1 MANPRAAPLGRRR
14 AGNRWQP
21 VTGAR
26 LNRRVAGRRA
36 WRMPKL
42 QAPSLTIRWRR
53 AAVAGLVGAALGVG
67 GWWLYQSPLLTI
79 HSVSV
84 EGSGVLLPEVVRN
97 IADLDGQSLFQ
108 TDFAAAEERL
118 RAVPLIKDV
127 DIGRDW
133 PNGAHITIVERTPWG
148 FWQAGQQRLVIDEE
162 GVVLDLPAPEGAP
175 LIVQKEPPAE
185 PLSLGDRVDPG
196 AVAVA
201 GRLVSTAE
209 QTLGRPVVALEYSQ
223 SGGLTAVLDGD
234 LRVLFGDAQ
243 GYEFK
248 LAALSAILQ
257 QAGAEGKTLHRV
269 DLRFGERVAVQ

>member
-1 MANPRAAPLGRRR
+1 MANPRAVPAGRRR
-14 AGNRWQP
+14 PGSRWQP
-21 VTGAR
+21 VVGPR

-36 WRMPKL
+36 WRFPKL

-53 AAVAGLVGAALGVG
+53 AAVVGLVGAALGLG

-79 HSVSV
+79 RSVSV
-84 EGSGVLLPEVVRN
+84 EGSSVLLPEVVRN
-97 IADLDGQSLFQ
+97 IADVDGQSVFQ
-108 TDFAAAEERL
+108 PDFAAAEERL
-118 RAVPLIKDV
+118 RAIPLIKDV
-127 DIGRDW
+127 DISRDW
-133 PNGAHITIVERTPWG
+133 PNGAHITVVERTPWG
-148 FWQAGQQRLVIDEE
+148 FWQVGQQRLVIDEE

-175 LIVQKEPPAE
+175 LIVQKEAPAE

-201 GRLVSTAE
+201 SRLASTAE

-223 SGGLTAVLDGD
+223 SGGLTAVLEGD

-248 LAALSAILQ
+248 VAALSAILHRADEQ
-257 QAGAEGKTLHRV
+257 GETLHRV